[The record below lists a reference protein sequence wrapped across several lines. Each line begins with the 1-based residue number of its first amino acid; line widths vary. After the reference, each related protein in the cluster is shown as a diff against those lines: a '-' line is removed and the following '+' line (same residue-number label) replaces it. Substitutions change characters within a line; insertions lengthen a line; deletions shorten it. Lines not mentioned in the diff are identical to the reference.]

1 MLRWMEEGAA
11 PRHRWRA
18 RPVLALA
25 LRVFILIVPAL
36 LALAVTLGVRPFVPP
51 PRPWP
56 GRIAWRVGMLGL
68 GIIVATLVERLGRR
82 LLPLVMLLRLAM
94 LFPDRAPSR
103 FAVAREAGSVRR
115 LSSRLAA
122 LDADPDAE
130 QESLSAERILA
141 LAMALQSHDRR
152 TRGHSE
158 RVRVFTD
165 LLAEEMKLPPEER
178 DRLRWSALLH
188 DIGKL
193 TVAARILNKSGKL
206 DEHEWEVIRGHPAE
220 GARIAGPLLAWL
232 GPWPGAIV
240 EHHERFDGKG
250 YPAGLAAQPISL
262 R

>member
-94 LFPDRAPSR
+94 LFPDWAPSR

-115 LSSRLAA
+115 LRARLAA
-122 LDADPDAE
+122 VGSDSEP
-130 QESLSAERILA
+130 ESWSAERILA
-141 LAMALQSHDRR
+141 LATALQSHDRR
-152 TRGHSE
+152 TRGHAE
-158 RVRVFTD
+158 RVRAFTD
-165 LLAEEMKLPPEER
+165 MLGEELKLAPEDR

-188 DIGKL
+188 DIGKM
-193 TVAARILNKSGKL
+193 TVESSVLNKPGRL
-206 DEHEWEVIRGHPAE
+206 NEREWESIRGHPLE
-220 GARIAGPLLAWL
+220 GARIA
-232 GPWPGAIV
+232 
-240 EHHERFDGKG
+240 
-250 YPAGLAAQPISL
+250 
-262 R
+262 